1 MPEIVDLD
9 GVKRRVAEG
18 AQLLDVL
25 SRKEYE
31 DSRLPGA
38 IHISLSE
45 LDEQSAA
52 ELDRDRPV
60 IAYCYDYQ

>member
-1 MPEIVDLD
+1 MSEIVDLA
-9 GVKRRVAEG
+9 GVKRLLAEG

-45 LDEQSAA
+45 LDAQSAGQ
-52 ELDRDRPV
+52 LDRDRPV

>member
-9 GVKRRVAEG
+9 GVKQLVAEG

-25 SRKEYE
+25 SRKEYA

-38 IHISLSE
+38 IHISLAE
-45 LDEQSAA
+45 LDEQSVA